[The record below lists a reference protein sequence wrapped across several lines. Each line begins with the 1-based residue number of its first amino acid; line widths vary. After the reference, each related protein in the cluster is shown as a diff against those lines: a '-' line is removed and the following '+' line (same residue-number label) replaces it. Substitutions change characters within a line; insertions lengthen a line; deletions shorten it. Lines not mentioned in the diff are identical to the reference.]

1 MEKSEIIILQSAYNK
16 TPGQKYY
23 IQPCKDPATGEYPS
37 CVREV
42 LDERTHQMILSETD
56 KEDMKKGVVLLPAS
70 KPIVVQHGTTFDLSV
85 PRQRA
90 EWEAIKNSS
99 MIAKDRFE
107 KNADGT
113 YVVDGEKPYETET
126 GVIRGRFGKADLYIF
141 RPGVAAKNR
150 NSIRELVFKATD
162 LVLHDPAGLSGWI
175 TKCKLLEKNM
185 AHANKNDIE
194 DYLLT
199 QAEKYPEKI
208 IELYTGTKTSIRL
221 LIIEA
226 MNKNVIIKRG
236 GILYYADDVVLGGNL
251 DAAVTF
257 LSQQENNN
265 LRELI
270 KRDTFPELNKKNSE
284 NENPTKE
291 NDSEEDSGSKNK
303 SGNKSK

>member
-1 MEKSEIIILQSAYNK
+1 M
-16 TPGQKYY
+16 
-23 IQPCKDPATGEYPS
+23 
-37 CVREV
+37 V
-42 LDERTHQMILSETD
+42 
-56 KEDMKKGVVLLPAS
+56 
-70 KPIVVQHGTTFDLSV
+70 
-85 PRQRA
+85 
-90 EWEAIKNSS
+90 
-99 MIAKDRFE
+99 
-107 KNADGT
+107 
-113 YVVDGEKPYETET
+113 
-126 GVIRGRFGKADLYIF
+126 RGRYGKADLYVEHPGLISKRKNEF
-141 RPGVAAKNR
+141 RK
-150 NSIRELVFKATD
+150 
-162 LVLHDPAGLSGWI
+162 LVLQAQNFVSKDSIDGWI

-251 DAAVTF
+251 DAAVKAIETIDECVGE
-257 LSQQENNN
+257 LREKIQQLEQENNN

-284 NENPTKE
+284 NENPTNE

>member
-56 KEDMKKGVVLLPAS
+56 KEDMKRGVVLLPAS
-70 KPIVVQHGTTFDLSV
+70 KPIVVQHGTTFNLSV
-85 PRQRA
+85 PRQKA
-90 EWEAIKNSS
+90 EWDAIKNSS

-107 KNADGT
+107 KNSDGT

-150 NSIRELVFKATD
+150 NNLRELVFKATE

-175 TKCKLLEKNM
+175 TKCKLLEKDMSRSNE
-185 AHANKNDIE
+185 NDIK

-208 IELYTGTKTSIRL
+208 IELYTGTTTQIRL
-221 LIIEA
+221 LLIEA
-226 MNKNVIIKRG
+226 MNKHVVRKNG
-236 GILYYADDVVLGGNL
+236 GLILYSDDIVLGSNI
-251 DAAVTF
+251 DAAVTY
-257 LSQQENNN
+257 LSQPEHNQVKKLIEQE
-265 LRELI
+265 
-270 KRDTFPELNKKNSE
+270 TFPELVV
-284 NENPTKE
+284 
-291 NDSEEDSGSKNK
+291 KNK
-303 SGNKSK
+303 AKSEAKKD